1 MKFFTL
7 YCLILISVIITQLY
21 GDVYEPFSI
30 KEEKSIQRGV
40 LITTFKSVPKEYEI
54 AFDLKLTSFITYT
67 CANILQFTISSDYSN
82 YGDRCPAAF
91 VCKHLFVGVQ
101 ICGSV
106 NGRICY
112 AVISKYINL
121 LDWTRFVISQRKF
134 NGSYNY
140 SVQVNGE
147 IMNTVEN
154 KDARDFKNVKLYIS
168 SPWVIAQPGFI
179 RNMTV
184 TNMCTSTQLYCK
196 PQLNVVFNGELSN
209 YSLNLSLQITYV
221 YEPGELAF
229 NVTWEYFLP
238 LSVTLVSESLIL
250 GLVKVDSNR
259 LKYLI
264 PMSLNASGISHSVVT
279 MIQST
284 SCIYGGSNVIEI
296 PMKLSFE
303 NTAKKPWN
311 LYQTVR
317 KNFTKSCKKSI
328 INQIK
333 DLESYGRGIYWDN
346 VKSHIYLCKNQHVES
361 NRAACYTSKDN
372 GIKWAALD
380 LSVGSVL
387 GHDVLNRDLY
397 AVHRNQKLYLKFH
410 STYNTWL
417 AITNEEFKNNVLANI
432 DWKRLKTLDS
442 YFDQEVTFGTHYW
455 MGNDNGLYFRES
467 TDGIWLQR
475 AKWIV

>member
-7 YCLILISVIITQLY
+7 YYLLLISVIITQLY
-21 GDVYEPFSI
+21 GDVYEAFSI
-30 KEEKSIQRGV
+30 EEETSIQQGL
-40 LITTFKSVPKEYEI
+40 LIATFKAVPKEYEI
-54 AFDLKLTSFITYT
+54 AFDLQLTSFITYT
-67 CANILQFTISSDYSN
+67 CASILQFTISSDYSN
-82 YGDRCPAAF
+82 YGDRCPAVF
-91 VCKHLFVGVQ
+91 VCNHLFDGVQ

-106 NGRICY
+106 NGEICY
-112 AVISKYINL
+112 AVITKYINL
-121 LDWTRFVISQRKF
+121 LDWTSFVISQRKL
-134 NGSYNY
+134 NGYYNY

-147 IMNTVEN
+147 IINTIQN
-154 KDARDFKNVKLYIS
+154 NDARNFENVNLYIS

-184 TNMCTSTQLYCK
+184 TNMCTNTQLYCK

-209 YSLNLSLQITYV
+209 YSLNLSLQINYV

-238 LSVTLVSESLIL
+238 LNTMIVSESLIL

-259 LKYLI
+259 FKYLI
-264 PMSLNASGISHSVVT
+264 PMSLNDSGISHKVDT
-279 MIQST
+279 IIQST
-284 SCIYGGSNVIEI
+284 PCKYGESKIFEI
-296 PMKLSFE
+296 PMKLYFE
-303 NTAKKPWN
+303 NTAGKSWS

-317 KNFTKSCKKSI
+317 KNFTKSCKKPI

-333 DLESYGRGIYWDN
+333 DLESYGRGIYWDD
-346 VKSHIYLCKNQHVES
+346 VKSQIYLCVNQHVES
-361 NRAACYTSKDN
+361 NRPACYTSKDN

-397 AVHRNQKLYLKFH
+397 AIHRNQKLYLKFH

-417 AITNEEFKNNVLANI
+417 AITNKEFKNNVLANI
-432 DWKRLKTLDS
+432 DWKRLKILEG
-442 YFDQEVTFGTHYW
+442 YFDQEVTFGAHYW
-455 MGNDNGLYFRES
+455 MEYDVQHHFLRYAHVQHLMEDNY
-467 TDGIWLQR
+467 
-475 AKWIV
+475 A